1 MCVNTEALFQ
11 SIAINLNVLR
21 SLSLTPSH
29 FTKENFQFMLSF
41 SELTTSFLS
50 TTFVI
55 SQTSSVSDAS
65 TLFHSMVDV
74 KMHSV
79 LLLH

>member
-29 FTKENFQFMLSF
+29 FTKENFQFILSF
-41 SELTTSFLS
+41 SELTTSF
-50 TTFVI
+50 
-55 SQTSSVSDAS
+55 
-65 TLFHSMVDV
+65 
-74 KMHSV
+74 
-79 LLLH
+79 